1 MADAQIRVRVWSEHT
16 AKRDVYPND
25 INGAVADILR
35 PDTNLSVTTA
45 ELVDIGDGVPEEAL
59 AETDVLVWWGHLLHR
74 HVTDAAVERIVRHV
88 KERGMGF
95 LALHSS
101 HMCKPFTALIEDDG
115 RLGGVALDGGA
126 ERITVKAPDHPV
138 AKGVSDFVI
147 DKEESYDEEFGC
159 GKPDTEVFYSVFD
172 NGQEFRSGLA
182 YTIGNGRAFYFRPG
196 HEEYLTFEHPSVRQ
210 VISNAVYWTAGRS

>member
-1 MADAQIRVRVWSEHT
+1 VWSEHT
-16 AKRDVYPND
+16 AKRAVYPND

-35 PDTNLSVTTA
+35 ADNDLAVTTA
-45 ELVDIGDGVPEEAL
+45 GLVDDGDGVSEEAL

-74 HVTDAAVERIVRHV
+74 NVSDEAVERIVRHV
-88 KERGMGF
+88 TDRGLGF

-101 HMCKPFTALIEDDG
+101 HMSKPYTALIGDDG
-115 RLGGVALDGGA
+115 RLGGVARDGGE

-138 AKGVSDFVI
+138 AAGVSDFVI

-159 GKPDTEVFYSVFD
+159 GKPDAEVFYSVFG

-182 YTIGNGRAFYFRPG
+182 YTIGSGRVFYFRPG
-196 HEEYLTFEHPSVRQ
+196 HEEYLTFEHPSVRK
-210 VISNAVYWTAGRS
+210 VISNAVYWTAGRT

>member
-1 MADAQIRVRVWSEHT
+1 MAPVRVRVWSEHT
-16 AKRDVYPND
+16 AKRAVYPND

-35 PDTNLSVTTA
+35 PDPELSVTTA
-45 ELVDIGDGVPEEAL
+45 ELVDDGDGVPEEAL

-74 HVTDAAVERIVRHV
+74 NVSDEAVERIVAHV

-101 HMCKPFTALIEDDG
+101 HMCKPFTALIGDDG
-115 RLGGVALDGGA
+115 RLGGVARDGGE

-138 AKGVSDFVI
+138 AKGVEDFVI

-159 GKPDTEVFYSVFD
+159 GKPDTDVFYSVFG

-182 YTIGNGRAFYFRPG
+182 YTIGNGRVFYFRPG
-196 HEEYLTFEHPSVRQ
+196 HEEYLTFDHPSVRK
-210 VISNAVYWTAGRS
+210 VISNAVYWTAKRT